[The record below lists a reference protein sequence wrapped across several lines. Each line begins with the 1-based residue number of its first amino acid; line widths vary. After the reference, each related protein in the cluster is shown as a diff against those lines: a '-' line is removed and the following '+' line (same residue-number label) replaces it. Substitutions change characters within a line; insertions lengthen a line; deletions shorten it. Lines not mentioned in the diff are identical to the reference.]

1 MFYPVLIV
9 KRRDWLG
16 VLLFALLSELFTV
29 VGTRRDSVVVS
40 SRQYGVDICIKI
52 GCFLSESGVEAFFST
67 VYRCFFPPIM
77 HSLKECVTPPFHWLI
92 HYNVV
97 LRLGLQ
103 ILVNHACRYG
113 HSSSYIQMSHFHL
126 PYFEYHIM
134 QTNIELVF

>member
-1 MFYPVLIV
+1 MELIFVLKLV
-9 KRRDWLG
+9 AFCRRVELKRSLAQFIG
-16 VLLFALLSELFTV
+16 V
-29 VGTRRDSVVVS
+29 
-40 SRQYGVDICIKI
+40 
-52 GCFLSESGVEAFFST
+52 
-67 VYRCFFPPIM
+67 FFPPIM